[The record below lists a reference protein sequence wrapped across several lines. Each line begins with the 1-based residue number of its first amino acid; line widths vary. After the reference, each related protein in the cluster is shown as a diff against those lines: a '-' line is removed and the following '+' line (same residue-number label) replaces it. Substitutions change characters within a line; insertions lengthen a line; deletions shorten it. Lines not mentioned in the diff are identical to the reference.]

1 MGQGVIKIPPLFH
14 PDLSKSV
21 AEQPEARASGGR
33 RIESGFHL
41 ADGNTIIA
49 VSLFPFKNKDH
60 TNQKYV
66 YTYYYL
72 ISQVRSIN
80 FCARIN
86 KNHSKLYVDKDNTL
100 LSCFVILPLFIVDI
114 SCTNVH
120 PFVLICFQLGS

>member
-1 MGQGVIKIPPLFH
+1 MESLPNLRPLPH
-14 PDLSKSV
+14 EKEV
-21 AEQPEARASGGR
+21 EQTEARASGGR

-60 TNQKYV
+60 TNQKSV
-66 YTYYYL
+66 YTYILL
-72 ISQVRSIN
+72 ISQVRSIS

-86 KNHSKLYVDKDNTL
+86 NHSKLYVDKNNTL

-120 PFVLICFQLGS
+120 PFVLIFSIGVY